1 MEQVAGADIQ
11 DLGDKKDL
19 AALGTHMVLPRPGIP
34 TVLTLGTILGAP
46 ERDRIMLMAP
56 GTTTEIAWGTLNSEE
71 IWILKVVDGTHK
83 VPSGAMVIHL
93 EVGIPSAAVDMAVLE
108 TLSLK
113 DDQVYMVAPTDLA
126 EELVKIKVIVAQQ
139 ASALA

>member
-1 MEQVAGADIQ
+1 
-11 DLGDKKDL
+11 
-19 AALGTHMVLPRPGIP
+19 
-34 TVLTLGTILGAP
+34 
-46 ERDRIMLMAP
+46 
-56 GTTTEIAWGTLNSEE
+56 
-71 IWILKVVDGTHK
+71 
-83 VPSGAMVIHL
+83 MVIHL

>member
-1 MEQVAGADIQ
+1 MI
-11 DLGDKKDL
+11 
-19 AALGTHMVLPRPGIP
+19 
-34 TVLTLGTILGAP
+34 
-46 ERDRIMLMAP
+46 
-56 GTTTEIAWGTLNSEE
+56 
-71 IWILKVVDGTHK
+71 DGTHK
-83 VPSGAMVIHL
+83 APSGAMVIHL

-126 EELVKIKVIVAQQ
+126 EDLVKIKVIVAQQ

>member
-1 MEQVAGADIQ
+1 M
-11 DLGDKKDL
+11 
-19 AALGTHMVLPRPGIP
+19 
-34 TVLTLGTILGAP
+34 
-46 ERDRIMLMAP
+46 
-56 GTTTEIAWGTLNSEE
+56 
-71 IWILKVVDGTHK
+71 VDGTHK
-83 VPSGAMVIHL
+83 APSGAMVIHL

-108 TLSLK
+108 TLFLK